1 MTKNRFVGVLD
12 ERRCVGL
19 KARNYTVPFNCTDF
33 IACQAGTFH
42 PEGAANDISGCIRC
56 PTCPPHSDST
66 HCEMIGQSDC
76 DGASID
82 FVRGDMNGDGILSQR
97 EVLRLFFT
105 LTGGHDWGEQYSDWG
120 DLNTNECALSG
131 INCKGGKVTKI
142 DLRGATLCSG
152 PPCGGIPSEIGL
164 LGDSLEI
171 LDLSGSYSRLFHLE
185 IPSTIGRLSKLKV
198 FDVSQNS
205 VKTIPNE
212 IGLMSSL
219 QVLNLKQ
226 CRYYGFFPETLWDLT
241 NLEKIN
247 LNDNSFSG
255 VQFPSEF
262 GKLTNLRELLL
273 SRANIKG
280 TIPSE
285 LGYLTHL
292 KNLEFYGNGLEGTI
306 PSSFGNFTNL
316 RRIDLF
322 SNSLEGP
329 IDFISKI
336 PFFEVIH
343 LRTNKFTGTIPRDI
357 GKLKKLSWLDVAEN
371 KLTGTIPS
379 SLSNIPA
386 LKDLFLGQNYL
397 HDPIPSSLCSKSGVN
412 GGQDEIGSCEHI
424 LCPIGKYSKQG
435 FANLSKGSKCL
446 PCNENETSLHLGMS
460 SCKKMSRFDYL
471 TMIEALVNGKEWH
484 HDMHDDEGIAK
495 KDECKLDSVT
505 CDREGNIVGLDLP
518 LSGIDF
524 KSLP

>member
-1 MTKNRFVGVLD
+1 M
-12 ERRCVGL
+12 
-19 KARNYTVPFNCTDF
+19 KAQNYTVPFDCTDF

-42 PEGAANDISGCIRC
+42 LEGAANDISGCIRC
-56 PTCPPHSDST
+56 PNCPPYSDSNQ
-66 HCEMIGQSDC
+66 CVMIGQSEC

-82 FVRGDMNGDGILSQR
+82 FVRGDMNGDGTLSQR

-105 LTGGHDWGEQYSDWG
+105 LTGGHAWGDQYFDWG
-120 DLNTNECALSG
+120 DLNKNECALSG

-142 DLRGATLCSG
+142 DLRGAKLCSG
-152 PPCGGIPSEIGL
+152 LSCGGIPSEIGF

-171 LDLSGSYSRLFHLE
+171 LDLSGSYPRSFNLE
-185 IPSTIGRLSKLKV
+185 IPSTIGRLFKLKV
-198 FDVSQNS
+198 FDISLNT
-205 VKTIPNE
+205 VKNIPNE
-212 IGLMSSL
+212 IGLLTSL

-226 CRYYGFFPETLWDLT
+226 CRYFGFFPETLWDLT

-255 VQFPSEF
+255 VEFPSEF

-273 SRANIKG
+273 SRTNIKG

-285 LGYLTHL
+285 LGSLTHL
-292 KNLEFYGNGLEGTI
+292 KNLEFYGNAIEGTI

-343 LRTNKFTGTIPRDI
+343 LRSNKFTGTIPRDI
-357 GKLKKLSWLDVAEN
+357 GNLKKLSWLDVAEN

-379 SLSNIPA
+379 SLSDIHA

-397 HDPIPSSLCSKSGVN
+397 HDTIPPSLCSKSNLN
-412 GGQDEIGSCEHI
+412 GGQDENGSCDHI
-424 LCPIGKYSKQG
+424 LCPIGKYSNEG
-435 FANLSKGSKCL
+435 FANLSKGSRCL
-446 PCNENETSLHLGMS
+446 PCNENETSLHLGMKF
-460 SCKKMSRFDYL
+460 CIKMSRFDYL
-471 TMIEALVNGKEWH
+471 TMLEALVNGKEWH
-484 HDMHDDEGIAK
+484 HGMHNNEGIAK
-495 KDECKLDSVT
+495 TDECNLNSVT
-505 CDREGNIVGLDLP
+505 CDREGNIIALDLP
-518 LSGIDF
+518 LSGIAYE
-524 KSLP
+524 SLSQG